1 MTSFKDIRNFF
12 RLKQEIKVIK
22 NTVLRNIKN
31 FFEYEKE
38 EVNYYKPVIVN
49 NFWNNN
55 CIEYKSSSDKNK
67 ILSVEKY
74 LDKIGPYLG
83 EIINDLKQSDTWKI
97 QLTVRINFISST
109 DDNDEDRTMHSKSD
123 NIEIMSSDKA
133 DEAFKKTFW
142 LTQK

>member
-1 MTSFKDIRNFF
+1 M
-12 RLKQEIKVIK
+12 
-22 NTVLRNIKN
+22 LRNIKN

-55 CIEYKSSSDKNK
+55 CIEYKSNSDKNK

-74 LDKIGPYLG
+74 LDKIGPYLR

-97 QLTVRINFISST
+97 QLIVRINFISST
-109 DDNDEDRTMHSKSD
+109 NDNDEDRAMHSKSD
-123 NIEIMSSDKA
+123 DIAIMRRDEA
-133 DEAFKKTFW
+133 DEAFKKNF
-142 LTQK
+142 LIHSKIDIKII

>member
-83 EIINDLKQSDTWKI
+83 EIINDLKQSDTWEI

-142 LTQK
+142 FTQK